1 MAKRITLT
9 PEMIEH
15 LIKLGNRAED
25 VPQIRYAMRSDKT
38 KYRLCTEKFAI
49 NITKAE
55 AIEKLGIEQYLAGIS
70 RSAFHRSAVQEIYA
84 DGKPTGN
91 TVHFD
96 SSRIFR

>member
-9 PEMIEH
+9 PEMINH
-15 LIKLGNRAED
+15 LVELGYKPAD
-25 VPQIRYAMRSDKT
+25 IPQIRYAMRSDKT

-49 NITKAE
+49 NISKAE
-55 AIEKLGIEQYLAGIS
+55 AIEKLGVNQYLAGIG
-70 RSAFHRSAVQEIYA
+70 RSTFHRSAVQEIYV

-96 SSRIFR
+96 SSRLFR